1 MLHQIYRC
9 GYIIIKKQ
17 TEQNRFLGSK
27 HIKVGLAR
35 SRSQIVVFRFGD
47 WRGGSKVDRLL
58 KSHESQLGDLHDH
71 GNATVGDVSL
81 ERDAFVETVW
91 ISAAVSGFCM
101 SQWQVGRQRNR
112 RPLMRGLLS
121 GAAACLE
128 PNSIFCSIGPAPP
141 KSLAFDLG
149 ASTRDRACLPSFFLT
164 IPPLEQEFAD
174 PSVWMRKFALTLIVC
189 LFLPSPKNPLSRA
202 QRHLK

>member
-1 MLHQIYRC
+1 MRLYYYQKTNR
-9 GYIIIKKQ
+9 
-17 TEQNRFLGSK
+17 TNRFLGSK

-91 ISAAVSGFCM
+91 ISAAVSGFWM
-101 SQWQVGRQRNR
+101 SQRKVGRQRNR

-121 GAAACLE
+121 GAAARRRLSRLLHRFERCRL
-128 PNSIFCSIGPAPP
+128 
-141 KSLAFDLG
+141 LG
-149 ASTRDRACLPSFFLT
+149 AQLHLLQHRPCPTKVLGVRPRCLHPRQGMPAFL
-164 IPPLEQEFAD
+164 
-174 PSVWMRKFALTLIVC
+174 
-189 LFLPSPKNPLSRA
+189 
-202 QRHLK
+202 